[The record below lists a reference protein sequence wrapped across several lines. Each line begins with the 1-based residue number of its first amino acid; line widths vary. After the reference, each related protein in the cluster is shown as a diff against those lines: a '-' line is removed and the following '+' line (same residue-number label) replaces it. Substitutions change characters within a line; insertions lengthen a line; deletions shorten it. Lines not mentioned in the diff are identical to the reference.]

1 MRVVGKEEED
11 VVGSGARARARV
23 RARAREGCG
32 GRDGPCRTI
41 CAEAHL
47 RSDT

>member
-1 MRVVGKEEED
+1 MRVVGQEEED
-11 VVGSGARARARV
+11 VVGSGARAPV
-23 RARAREGCG
+23 RARAWEGCG
-32 GRDGPCRTI
+32 GRDGPGRTI